1 MNVYDKAYEL
11 ARAIRDSLEA
21 KEIKEI
27 RSKIEADPETKRM
40 LDDFREKQMNLQKQ
54 MLSGQQPEQQEME
67 KLDKLYEV
75 VSLNPLIK
83 KLFEA
88 ERRFGVMIDDVQ
100 KILADPMKDILEG
113 K

>member
-11 ARAIRDSLEA
+11 ARAIRESTEA
-21 KEIKEI
+21 REVKEI

-54 MLSGQQPEQQEME
+54 MLSGQQPDQQEME

-88 ERRFGVMIDDVQ
+88 ERRFGILIEDVQ